1 MLSQCFYF
9 LLHVF
14 RKRMC
19 CRCRSYLTISRNSL
33 LKFVSPPLLS
43 AARRLLQVAQMLN
56 GQPIGGKK
64 RSAYYYDLWA
74 IKYLPK
80 FKWDDLTA
88 DIAYERA
95 VREQKL
101 AAEVSQVRHLARW

>member
-1 MLSQCFYF
+1 
-9 LLHVF
+9 
-14 RKRMC
+14 
-19 CRCRSYLTISRNSL
+19 
-33 LKFVSPPLLS
+33 
-43 AARRLLQVAQMLN
+43 MLN
-56 GQPIGGKK
+56 SQPIGGKK

-101 AAEVSQVRHLARW
+101 AAEVSQVR